1 MYDNGDIDLFKIAYD
16 FEFETETRID
26 PGLRAELF
34 EIVEEWQKRH
44 QSEELP
50 YLIFTKSMDFLI
62 IYDGRSIEGPVKTRL
77 EGPPPRLD
85 HPIL

>member
-1 MYDNGDIDLFKIAYD
+1 MNSASKSKGPAKRIPNVFDNGDIDLFKIAYD

-44 QSEELP
+44 QSEELL
-50 YLIFTKSMDFLI
+50 YLIFTKSMDFEPSPTG
-62 IYDGRSIEGPVKTRL
+62 GRLRA
-77 EGPPPRLD
+77 R
-85 HPIL
+85 

>member
-44 QSEELP
+44 QSEE
-50 YLIFTKSMDFLI
+50 
-62 IYDGRSIEGPVKTRL
+62 
-77 EGPPPRLD
+77 
-85 HPIL
+85 